1 MKVVGIIPARYG
13 STRFPG
19 KPLALINDKPMI
31 WHTYERALKAKRID
45 ELIVATDDDH
55 IFEVVKNFGAEAV
68 LTFTIFKSGTDRVA
82 AVARDIEADIIVNIQ
97 ADEPFI
103 DPSSIDKAIE
113 AAAED
118 PLVLVSTLKCRIKKE
133 EELTD
138 PNVVKV
144 VTNKKGEALYFSRAP
159 IPYCFRENRLY
170 YKHIGLYVFRR
181 DFLFAFTDL
190 PPSALEETEGL
201 EQLRILEN
209 GYPIKVVETEYEG
222 IGVDTKEDLEKVEAI
237 FLTKQEIS

>member
-31 WHTYERALKAKRID
+31 QHTYERALKAKRID

-55 IFEVVKNFGAEAV
+55 IFEVVQGFGGEAV

-82 AVARDIEADIIVNIQ
+82 AVARNIEADIIVNLQ
-97 ADEPFI
+97 ADEPLI
-103 DPSSIDKAIE
+103 DPSSIDQAVE
-113 AAAED
+113 AVAED
-118 PLVLVSTLKCRIKKE
+118 PQVKVSTLKCRIKKE
-133 EELTD
+133 GELID

-159 IPYCFRENRLY
+159 IPYCFRENRLH

-222 IGVDTKEDLEKVEAI
+222 IGVDTREDLEKVEAI
-237 FLTKQEIS
+237 LS